1 MMSTVDS
8 TVRGPG
14 SGADGTPPAGGAVR
28 PAPRDG
34 CARREFLA
42 RLACLGA
49 GSAVL
54 AALPP
59 WARAAA
65 AAAATGA
72 PAAEIIV
79 RSDWPEQWET
89 ALGSLDDSWITSND
103 RFFVRSHFPVP
114 RIDPAAWRLEITGL
128 VRNPISLSLDEVGGL
143 PKLEAVHV
151 LECAGNG
158 RGLMPLPNTSG
169 TQWARGAVGNARWRG
184 VPLADLLRRA
194 EPGFDARH
202 VWFEAADEAPMPD
215 VPRFVRSIPIEKAM
229 HDVIL
234 ADRMN
239 GEPLPLLHGGPLRA
253 IVPGWYGMASTKW
266 VTRVR
271 LESGPSD
278 NHFMAR
284 GYRYVAPGGDPTTS
298 PPVEEMR
305 VKSVITRP
313 LDGARVKLT
322 KPLKGPYKLQV
333 RGLAWAGP
341 AGLRMVEIS
350 TDGGTNWRFA
360 GFMGEN
366 EPMAWRMW
374 ATEVEVTPP
383 QRVTIMARATD
394 RLGVVQ
400 PIEPEI
406 NAAGYANNAI
416 HKVTADA
423 RT

>member
-1 MMSTVDS
+1 M
-8 TVRGPG
+8 P
-14 SGADGTPPAGGAVR
+14 ADAL
-28 PAPRDG
+28 
-34 CARREFLA
+34 ARREFLA
-42 RLACLGA
+42 TLARFGV
-49 GSAVL
+49 GSAAL
-54 AALPP
+54 AALPA
-59 WARAAA
+59 WARSAVAAA
-65 AAAATGA
+65 AAGA

-89 ALGSLDDSWITSND
+89 ALGVLDDSWITSND

-114 RIDPAAWRLEITGL
+114 RIDPATWRLEVTGL
-128 VRNPISLSLDEVGGL
+128 VRNPLSLSLDEVGGL
-143 PKLEAVHV
+143 PKIEAVHV

-169 TQWARGAVGNARWRG
+169 TQWGRGAVGNARWRG

-215 VPRFVRSIPIEKAM
+215 VPRFVRSVPIEKAM
-229 HDVIL
+229 HDVLL

-239 GEPLPLLHGGPLRA
+239 GAPLPTLHGGPLRA

-271 LESGPSD
+271 LEAEPSD

-284 GYRYVAPGGDPTTS
+284 GYRYVAPGGDPATS

-313 LDGARVKLT
+313 SDGARVKLP
-322 KPLKGPYKLQV
+322 KPPKGPYKLQV

-341 AGLRMVEIS
+341 SGLRMVEIS
-350 TDGGTNWRFA
+350 TDGGQNWRFA

-374 ATEVEVTPP
+374 ATEVEVVPP
-383 QRVTIMARATD
+383 QRVTILARATD

-400 PIEPEI
+400 PLEPEI
-406 NAAGYANNAI
+406 NAAGYAYNAI
-416 HKVTADA
+416 HKVTVDA
-423 RT
+423 RA